1 VRVLWLLAPVTAG
14 PALSHRLAGATTAVA
29 TTAAVLAWTGWTLT
43 LVALLVPRAISLT
56 VLRVTAPAAVLA
68 SIVAAWGHLGAASA
82 LALAWAAVTTVVAL
96 SAPVADFY
104 VDGSS
109 YGPERRMMLRTPGP
123 LLLGPIELAW
133 AAVVAG
139 LCTGPLLLA
148 AQEWIA
154 GAVALVAGWPLAWV
168 AARAM
173 HQLSRRWF
181 VFVPGGLVL
190 HDRLALAEP
199 MLFPRALV
207 AVVGPA
213 PVDSTA
219 SDVTMHA
226 LGLALELRLRQP
238 VDLLVRAGRRGG
250 QQVDTDAV
258 LFTPARP
265 GTLLTEARTRRLPV
279 G

>member
-14 PALSHRLAGATTAVA
+14 PALSHRLAAASTGVA

-43 LVALLVPRAISLT
+43 LVALLVPRAISVT
-56 VLRVTAPAAVLA
+56 VVRVTAPAALA
-68 SIVAAWGHLGAASA
+68 AAIVSAWGRLGAASA

-109 YGPERRMMLRTPGP
+109 YGPERRMILRTPGP
-123 LLLGPIELAW
+123 LLLGPVELAW

-139 LCTGPLLLA
+139 LSAGPLLLA
-148 AQEWIA
+148 AREWVA
-154 GAVALVAGWPLAWV
+154 GGVSLVVGWPLAFV

-207 AVVGPA
+207 AVLGPA
-213 PVDSTA
+213 PVDSGAT
-219 SDVTMHA
+219 DTTMNA

-250 QQVDTDAV
+250 TKVDTEAV

-265 GTLLTEARTRRLPV
+265 GTLLNEARSRRLPV